1 MISRRKTRTPRQAA
15 RRRATR
21 TEGEQRRGRARW
33 TGRAR
38 KERGSARQSPESRE
52 FSGAVFWCVVFL
64 AGLGM
69 VMVFSATAP
78 LSAGESIPPHFLRHL
93 GAVLV
98 GGVLALVASRLP
110 VRVWH
115 AIALPLWAFVLLLLT
130 VTLFAG
136 VRVNGAQRWL
146 PIFGT
151 GITFQPAELAKL
163 ATVMAV
169 AVVLSRRDGHAPVPI
184 SRFGIAIA
192 LAGLP
197 AALCVFQPDLGN
209 AVLLLGLAGLILF
222 IAGAPLRALAA
233 PAALASV
240 GIAAYSIFNPY
251 AFRRWIGFIN
261 PWGTSQEQGYQLV
274 QSFVAFGRGRLFG
287 VGLGD
292 GRQKLFYLPEAHTDF
307 ILAVISEELG
317 LIGVLMV
324 LGAFAALLVVGVR
337 IALRCRQRFAM
348 LLSFGMTGLLTVPAL
363 VNAAVVMGVAPTKG
377 LTLPLLSYGRS
388 SLIVSCLAV
397 GILIGV
403 ARSQAPAGQRAVK
416 GALPRGLVR
425 V

>member
-1 MISRRKTRTPRQAA
+1 MASDPR
-15 RRRATR
+15 
-21 TEGEQRRGRARW
+21 
-33 TGRAR
+33 
-38 KERGSARQSPESRE
+38 
-52 FSGAVFWCVVFL
+52 
-64 AGLGM
+64 
-69 VMVFSATAP
+69 
-78 LSAGESIPPHFLRHL
+78 
-93 GAVLV
+93 
-98 GGVLALVASRLP
+98 
-110 VRVWH
+110 
-115 AIALPLWAFVLLLLT
+115 
-130 VTLFAG
+130 
-136 VRVNGAQRWL
+136 
-146 PIFGT
+146 T

-169 AVVLSRRDGHAPVPI
+169 AVVLSRRDGHAPVPT
-184 SRFGIAIA
+184 SRFGIAVA

-209 AVLLLGLAGLILF
+209 AVLLLGLVGLILF

-240 GIAAYSIFNPY
+240 GIGAYSILNPY

-324 LGAFAALLVVGVR
+324 LGAFAALLVVGMR

-403 ARSQAPAGQRAVK
+403 ARSQAPAGQRAAT
-416 GALPRGLVR
+416 GARPRGLVR

>member
-1 MISRRKTRTPRQAA
+1 MMPRRKTRAA
-15 RRRATR
+15 RARR
-21 TEGEQRRGRARW
+21 ERRERGG
-33 TGRAR
+33 TGR
-38 KERGSARQSPESRE
+38 SPESRE
-52 FSGAVFWCVVFL
+52 LSGAVFGCVVVL
-64 AGLGM
+64 AGLGL
-69 VMVFSATAP
+69 VMVFSATAH
-78 LSAGESIPPHFLRHL
+78 LSSGETIPSYFLRHAS
-93 GAVLV
+93 AVLI
-98 GGVLALVASRLP
+98 GGVLALIASRMPL
-110 VRVWH
+110 RIWH
-115 AIALPLWAFVLLLLT
+115 AIALPLWALVLLLLAA
-130 VTLFAG
+130 TLIAG

-146 PIFGT
+146 PIPGT
-151 GITFQPAELAKL
+151 GVTFQAAELAKL

-169 AVVLSRRDGHAPVPI
+169 AVVLSRRDGHAPVPA

-192 LAGLP
+192 LAGFP
-197 AALCVFQPDLGN
+197 AALCIFQPDLGN

-240 GIAAYSIFNPY
+240 GVAAYSLVNPY
-251 AFRRWIGFIN
+251 AFRRWIGFLK
-261 PWGTSQEQGYQLV
+261 PWDTSQEQGYQLV
-274 QSFVAFGRGRLFG
+274 QSFVAFGRGGLFG
-287 VGLGD
+287 EGLGD

-317 LIGVLMV
+317 LLGVLVV

-363 VNAAVVMGVAPTKG
+363 INAAVVMGVAPTKG

-388 SLIVSCLAV
+388 SLLVSCLAV
-397 GILIGV
+397 GVLISV
-403 ARSQAPAGQRAVK
+403 ARSQASAGQRAVQ
-416 GALPRGLVR
+416 GAVPRGLVQ